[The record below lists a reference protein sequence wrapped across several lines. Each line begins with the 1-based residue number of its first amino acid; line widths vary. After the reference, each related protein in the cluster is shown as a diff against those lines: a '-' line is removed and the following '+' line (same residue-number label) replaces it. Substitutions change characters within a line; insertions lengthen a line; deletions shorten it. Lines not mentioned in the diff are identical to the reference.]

1 MLDAP
6 KIAEYSTLA
15 VVAIVGAVVGIQ
27 KILKGWKETATE
39 SSIISLMHE
48 ELERMA
54 NHNKVLSQEL
64 ASLQIEIVN
73 LNKELR
79 NLSDENQKLHKE
91 VASLTAEVS
100 RLQTILKAKDEN
112 ETELGAVGGLV
123 YAG

>member
-1 MLDAP
+1 MIDP
-6 KIAEYSTLA
+6 KNILEFATLA
-15 VVAIVGAVVGIQ
+15 VVGLVGIVIGVQ
-27 KILKGWKETATE
+27 KVLKGWKETAAE
-39 SSIISLMHE
+39 SSVITLMHE

-54 NHNKVLSQEL
+54 GHNKVLSQEL